1 LTARPVRTVH
11 IVGGGVANPVFC
23 QLVADACQLPVVAGP
38 TEAACWGNALIQ
50 ARALGAA
57 ASLAQMRSLIR
68 QAVRLTSYLPAEP
81 DRAWDRADQ
90 IVLAS
95 RSARS

>member
-1 LTARPVRTVH
+1 
-11 IVGGGVANPVFC
+11 
-23 QLVADACQLPVVAGP
+23 VVAGP

-57 ASLAQMRSLIR
+57 GSLAQMRSLIR
-68 QAVRLTSYLPAEP
+68 QAVRLTSYQPAEP
-81 DRAWDRADQ
+81 DGAWDRADQ

>member
-1 LTARPVRTVH
+1 MTSSQAM
-11 IVGGGVANPVFC
+11 I
-23 QLVADACQLPVVAGP
+23 
-38 TEAACWGNALIQ
+38 ALLLI
-50 ARALGAA
+50 GAA